1 MFLLLVISSTMTFA
15 RRNKGPVV
23 MVEDLRVENL
33 TDPMGIDTR
42 IPRLSWKIVSAEQDV
57 MQESYHILVA
67 SSPERLAQ
75 DKGDL
80 WDSDVVKSDSSLWI
94 SYKGKALKDNQR
106 VWWKVRVATTVGETA
121 WSTPASWSMGLLIE
135 NHWNGRWIGLDKAM
149 PWESETQWSRLGA
162 RYVRHEFALDRP
174 VKQATLHICGLGLYE
189 AFINGQRVGNQ
200 VLAPAPTDYR
210 KTILYNT
217 YDVTDLLSDSANAI
231 GVTLGNGRFYH
242 MRQDFKPYKAPNF
255 GYPKVRANLII
266 EYEGGGR

>member
-1 MFLLLVISSTMTFA
+1 MKNYRNNRFGGLVCVFLLLVISSTVTFA

-106 VWWKVRVATTVGETA
+106 VWWKVRVATSFT
-121 WSTPASWSMGLLIE
+121 S
-135 NHWNGRWIGLDKAM
+135 
-149 PWESETQWSRLGA
+149 
-162 RYVRHEFALDRP
+162 
-174 VKQATLHICGLGLYE
+174 
-189 AFINGQRVGNQ
+189 
-200 VLAPAPTDYR
+200 
-210 KTILYNT
+210 
-217 YDVTDLLSDSANAI
+217 
-231 GVTLGNGRFYH
+231 
-242 MRQDFKPYKAPNF
+242 
-255 GYPKVRANLII
+255 
-266 EYEGGGR
+266 